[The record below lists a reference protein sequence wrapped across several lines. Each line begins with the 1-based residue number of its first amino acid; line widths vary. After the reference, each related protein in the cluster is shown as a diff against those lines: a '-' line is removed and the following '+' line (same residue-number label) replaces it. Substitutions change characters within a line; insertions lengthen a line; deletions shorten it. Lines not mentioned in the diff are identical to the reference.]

1 MKQYKLLTVVCFLL
15 IVLSFIAIRMNWR
28 VVELEEQLDMLNLK
42 QETKERKST
51 VKEKVLSSPSEQI
64 STITNLFQPV
74 LQPTNKY
81 HRVLLDLPHP
91 KPQANSSLTNLL
103 SDARFAMKRKAYDK
117 AKDLLWLALQL
128 ESDPEGKQQIRALLA
143 ESMAA
148 TQDLDGAVTAYEEYL
163 EAATSDQER
172 VLGLTQ
178 MAAVLS
184 LAKRFDEA
192 EALLANPGLI
202 GDDPAM
208 RQAILHAKLRL
219 WQARPGRLDQVAAE
233 LEAKVAANP
242 PDRESLELLGT
253 IYLKV
258 QRNYD
263 KAKPVYEKLLSQ
275 ETDNAGLQ
283 NTLIGIYRE
292 TRDYAKARDLYERYL
307 VSHPKEADGIRFQIA
322 ALYIQSG
329 QGDEGVAYAE
339 KYLNGAEATVE
350 QKEQVARIYEFSGR
364 LDDAVKT
371 LREAE
376 TVAQDTAKKAELR
389 LRQSDLLIRQKKYG
403 DAEALARRILFEN
416 GSDKEIKVRANQELI
431 RIYQVQG
438 KLGELKL

>member
-1 MKQYKLLTVVCFLL
+1 
-15 IVLSFIAIRMNWR
+15 MNWR
-28 VVELEEQLDMLNLK
+28 VVELEEQLEMLNLK
-42 QETKERKST
+42 QEAKERKST

-91 KPQANSSLTNLL
+91 KPQANYSLTNLL
-103 SDARFAMKRKAYDK
+103 SDARSAMKRKAYDK

-148 TQDLDGAVTAYEEYL
+148 TQDLDGAVIAYDEYL

-233 LEAKVAANP
+233 LESKIAANP

-263 KAKPVYEKLLSQ
+263 KAKPVYEKLLAQ
-275 ETDNAGLQ
+275 EPDNPGLQ
-283 NTLIGIYRE
+283 NTLISVYRE

-339 KYLNGAEATVE
+339 KYLNGKEATVE

-364 LDDAVKT
+364 LEDAVKA

-376 TVAQDTAKKAELR
+376 TVVQDTAKKTELR
-389 LRQSDLLIRQKKYG
+389 FRQSDLLLRQKKYG
-403 DAEALARRILFEN
+403 DAEALVRRLLSEN
-416 GSDKEIKVRANQELI
+416 STDKDVKVRANQELI

-438 KLGELKL
+438 KMGEIKL